1 MIRKQRAA
9 AGDLTKVTFVLPD
22 SGTPVSV
29 VADFNSWDPLR
40 HPLKVRAN
48 GTRSVQVALP
58 SGSQV
63 RFRYLA
69 EGGSFFD
76 DPAADSYE
84 ENGQGGTHSVV
95 FA

>member
-1 MIRKQRAA
+1 MIRKQRA

-22 SGTPVSV
+22 SGTSVSV

-40 HPLKVRAN
+40 HPLKVRSN

-58 SGSQV
+58 AGTSA

-69 EGGSFFD
+69 EGGAFFD
-76 DPAADSYE
+76 DPAADGYE
-84 ENGQGGTHSVV
+84 ENGQGGTHSLVT
-95 FA
+95 A